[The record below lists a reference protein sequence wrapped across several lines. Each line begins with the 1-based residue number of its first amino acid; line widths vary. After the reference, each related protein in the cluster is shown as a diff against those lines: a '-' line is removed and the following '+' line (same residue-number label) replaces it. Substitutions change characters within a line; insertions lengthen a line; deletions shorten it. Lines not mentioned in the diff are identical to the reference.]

1 MDMAN
6 INGKMVENIKA
17 NINMIKS
24 MVQENILGQMAEDI
38 MDNGKIVRDMDKVKL
53 YMLMALKNQAFGKTI
68 NV

>member
-24 MVQENILGQMAEDI
+24 MV
-38 MDNGKIVRDMDKVKL
+38 
-53 YMLMALKNQAFGKTI
+53 
-68 NV
+68 